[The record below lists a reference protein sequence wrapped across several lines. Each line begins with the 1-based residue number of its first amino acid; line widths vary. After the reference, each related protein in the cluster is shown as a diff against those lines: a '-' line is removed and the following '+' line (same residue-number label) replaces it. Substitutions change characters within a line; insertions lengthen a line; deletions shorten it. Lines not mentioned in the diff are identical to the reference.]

1 MKSLRQ
7 RKPSAVS
14 ESIQAKLNMYALAA
28 GAAGVGALALAPA
41 ARAEIV
47 YTPTKQAI
55 GNNGVYNLDLS
66 GDGTVDFLIQQ
77 WNFGFWASDNQLL
90 ADPAIGNGVLGNRL
104 GAAAL
109 SSGASIGPK
118 QNFVGA
124 RGYGNGQNM
133 LSVTHFTT
141 GGPSYVH
148 GHWANVRNRYLGL
161 KFQIAG
167 ETHYGWARLTVT
179 REAYHFQ
186 ALLTGYAYETIANT
200 PILAGQTSG
209 EAAAS
214 RAPVLPPKTDS
225 LRANNPDSAGKQRF
239 KSLGELAL
247 GAQSIPARRE
257 P

>member
-28 GAAGVGALALAPA
+28 SAAGVSALALAPA
-41 ARAEIV
+41 AQAEIV
-47 YTPTKQAI
+47 YTPAKQVI
-55 GNNGVYNLDLS
+55 SKNGVYNLDLN

-77 WNFGFWASDNQLL
+77 WNFGLWASDNQLL
-90 ADPAIGNGVLGNRL
+90 ADAAVGNGVLGNER

-118 QNFVGA
+118 QNFVAG
-124 RGYGNGQNM
+124 GYNGQNM

-141 GGPSYVH
+141 GGTSYVH
-148 GHWANVRNRYLGL
+148 GYWANIRNRYLGL

-179 REAYHFQ
+179 RKSFHFE
-186 ALLTGYAYETIANT
+186 ALLTGYAYETTANT
-200 PILAGQTSG
+200 PIIAGQTSG

-214 RAPVLPPKTDS
+214 RDPVRPQADS
-225 LRANNPDSAGKQRF
+225 LRASNPASDSAGKQRS

-247 GAQSIPARRE
+247 GAQGIPARRE